1 MNSPWSRVNQNSS
14 PCLIQFC
21 YKRGMITREQC
32 RAARGLLDWSQS
44 RLAEAAS
51 VGLST
56 IRQFEGGTRQPIP
69 NNLAAIRAAIEAAGV
84 QFLAG
89 GQAATGNGV
98 ALRTSPRHVATQ
110 GEMQASADHARFQA
124 AEAVDEALIGSDATA
139 EQKAERRGALTDESE
154 MIGQARG
161 KPSSDK

>member
-1 MNSPWSRVNQNSS
+1 A
-14 PCLIQFC
+14 
-21 YKRGMITREQC
+21 QC

-44 RLAEAAS
+44 ELAS
-51 VGLST
+51 RSNLSEST
-56 IRQFEGGTRQPIP
+56 VRDFEKNRRIPGP
-69 NNLAAIRAAIEAAGV
+69 NNLAAIRAAFEAAGV
-84 QFLAG
+84 QLLTE

-110 GEMQASADHARFQA
+110 GEMQASADDARFQA

-161 KPSSDK
+161 KGRGKPSPDK

>member
-1 MNSPWSRVNQNSS
+1 
-14 PCLIQFC
+14 
-21 YKRGMITREQC
+21 MITKEQC

-56 IRQFEGGTRQPIP
+56 IRQFEGGSRQPIA
-69 NNLAAIRAAIEAAGV
+69 NNLSAIRSALGEAGV
-84 QFLAG
+84 QFLADG
-89 GQAATGNGV
+89 AVSTGPGV
-98 ALRTSPRHVATQ
+98 ALRLPAREAATEA
-110 GEMQASADHARFQA
+110 EMRASAGEVRSHAA
-124 AEAVDEALIGSDATA
+124 TAVDEALVGSDATA

-161 KPSSDK
+161 KGRGKLSPDK